1 MMLDPAPPRAVTILL
16 EEWRRG
22 NAAAL
27 QQVVPLLYKD
37 LRQMAARAL
46 RRESAGHT
54 LQATALVHE
63 AYLRLAGSDL
73 NIQDRAHF
81 LALVARIMR
90 HVLADHAKRAQRA
103 KRGGGFSAITLN
115 EALATA
121 PGRDADLDALNEA
134 LGRLET
140 QDERKARAVDLVYF
154 GGMSLPEASQALGV
168 SSATLERELRFAR
181 AWLANQLRGH

>member
-1 MMLDPAPPRAVTILL
+1 MTPDPAPPRQVTVLL

-27 QQVVPLLYKD
+27 QQVMPLLYKD

-63 AYLRLAGSDL
+63 AYLRLAGSEL
-73 NIQDRAHF
+73 SIQDRAHF
-81 LALVARIMR
+81 MSLVARIMR
-90 HVLADHAKRAQRA
+90 HVLADHAKAAQRV
-103 KRGGGFSAITLN
+103 KRGGGLSPVTLH
-115 EALATA
+115 EALAAA
-121 PGRDADLDALNEA
+121 PGREADLDALNQA
-134 LGRLET
+134 LERLES

-154 GGMSLPEASQALGV
+154 GGMSLPEASEALGV
-168 SSATLERELRFAR
+168 SSATLERELKFAR
-181 AWLANQLRGH
+181 AWLANQLRAS